1 MALDEPIRT
10 QGLHRPRGSHAKK
23 WFVHATEIEKVPM
36 LGLMQQQSLLISSLI
51 EFADR
56 HHGDGEVVSRRVEGD
71 VHRYSWSDVANR
83 SRQVANALD
92 TFKLSLGDRVATLAW
107 NGYRHLE
114 LYFGVSGSGRVLHTL
129 NPRLHP
135 DQVVWIANHAEDQVL
150 CFDMSFLPLV
160 QAVHARCTTV
170 KQWVAL
176 CDADKLPTDTGI
188 PNLISY
194 EALIETH
201 EARYTWPDLDENT
214 ASSMCYT
221 SGTTGNPKAALYSHR
236 STLLH
241 AYAAALPDV
250 MCISARDAILPVV
263 PMFHVNAWGIPYSA
277 AMTGAKLV
285 FPGPALDGKS
295 VYDLIEAEKVTF
307 AAGVPTVW
315 QMLLSHMKPANL
327 RFSSL
332 KRTVIGGSACPPAMI
347 DAFRDDYGVDV
358 LHAWGMTEMSPL
370 GTLCTLKNKH
380 LNLPAEAQ
388 MKLRL
393 KQGRS
398 IFGVDIKIVNDA
410 GEALPHDGKTYG
422 DLLVKGPW
430 IIREYFKQEGPAP
443 LVDGW
448 FPTGDVATIDEDGFM
463 QITDRSKDVI
473 KSGGEW
479 ISSIDIENIAMAHPD
494 VAMAACVGMP
504 HPKWD
509 ERPVVCVVKK
519 PGSLVTAP
527 DLLKFYEGK
536 TAKWQ
541 IPDDVI
547 FVEAIPLGATG
558 KMLKTKL
565 REQLAGYKLP
575 GI

>member
-1 MALDEPIRT
+1 M
-10 QGLHRPRGSHAKK
+10 
-23 WFVHATEIEKVPM
+23 F
-36 LGLMQQQSLLISSLI
+36 GLMQQQSLLISSLI
-51 EFADR
+51 EFANR

-71 VHRYSWSDVANR
+71 VHKYTWADVANR
-83 SRQVANALD
+83 SRQMANALD
-92 TFKLSLGDRVATLAW
+92 GLKLAQGSRVATLAW

-135 DQVVWIANHAEDQVL
+135 DQVVWIANHAEDQIL
-150 CFDMSFLPLV
+150 FFDMTFLPLV
-160 QAVHARCTTV
+160 QAVHAKCSSI
-170 KQWVAL
+170 KHWVAM
-176 CDADKLPTDTGI
+176 CDEDKLPKDSGI
-188 PNLISY
+188 PNLTSY
-194 EALIETH
+194 ESLIAAQSMQFE
-201 EARYTWPDLDENT
+201 WPQLDENT

-250 MCISARDAILPVV
+250 MCISARDSILPVV

-295 VYDLIEAEKVTF
+295 IYELIEAEKVTF

-315 QMLLSHMKPANL
+315 QMLLSHMKPNAL
-327 RFSSL
+327 SFSTL

-347 DAFRDDYGVDV
+347 DAFRELYGVDV

-380 LNLPAEAQ
+380 LNLPEEAQ

-393 KQGRS
+393 KQGRA
-398 IFGVDIKIVNDA
+398 IFGVDMKIVNEA
-410 GEALPHDGKTYG
+410 GESLPHDGKTYG

-430 IIREYFKQEGPAP
+430 IIRDYFKQEGLSP
-443 LVDGW
+443 LIDGW

-494 VAMAACVGMP
+494 IMMAACIGMP

-519 PGSLVTAP
+519 PGANLSVS

-565 REQLAGYKLP
+565 RTQLADYKLP
-575 GI
+575 NL